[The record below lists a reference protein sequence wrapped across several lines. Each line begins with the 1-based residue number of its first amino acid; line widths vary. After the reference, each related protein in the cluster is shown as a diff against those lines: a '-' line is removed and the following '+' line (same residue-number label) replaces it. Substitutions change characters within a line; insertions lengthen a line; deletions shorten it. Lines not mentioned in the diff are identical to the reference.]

1 MASSS
6 SSLQPPKVRVHLPQP
21 LPDSQSL
28 PLATLVVLLAMML
41 GVSVLSSYDA
51 EARWLRFGMLLFAV
65 GLAMWLPYGWAA
77 LSAAALSLA
86 TAYAR
91 GGLTDAGVLR
101 PETMVE
107 VPGVA
112 LTAVLAVS
120 LRRQM
125 DALLSAGARESRS
138 GETSEVLE
146 ESEVEPPAFSK
157 GGTMPAAAAGE
168 PALPRRRYGVRGVRL
183 ARTKESWAFVSRA
196 KTALGTL
203 ELELQKTRMGIG
215 DMRAR
220 QRAG

>member
-1 MASSS
+1 MASTSS
-6 SSLQPPKVRVHLPQP
+6 SPQPPKDRVHLPQP

-28 PLATLVVLLAMML
+28 PLATLVALLATML

-77 LSAAALSLA
+77 LSVAALSLA

-101 PETMVE
+101 PETILE

-112 LTAVLAVS
+112 LTAALAAL

-125 DALLSAGARESRS
+125 EAVLSARPLESPS
-138 GETSEVLE
+138 GETSAVLE
-146 ESEVEPPAFSK
+146 ERDAGPPVLSE
-157 GGTMPAAAAGE
+157 GNMPAAAGE
-168 PALPRRRYGVRGVRL
+168 PALPRSRDGVRGVRL
-183 ARTKESWAFVSRA
+183 ARTEESWAFVSRA
-196 KTALGTL
+196 KTAMEAL
-203 ELELQKTRMGIG
+203 ELELRKTQMGLG